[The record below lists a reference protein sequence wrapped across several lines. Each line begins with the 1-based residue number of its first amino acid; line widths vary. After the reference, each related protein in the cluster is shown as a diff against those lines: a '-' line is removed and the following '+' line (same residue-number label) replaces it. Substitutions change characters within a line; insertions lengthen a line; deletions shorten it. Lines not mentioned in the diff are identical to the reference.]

1 MQYSLSDKIKMAAAV
16 VLALLSLF
24 LLAPS
29 GASPE
34 AHADTIQYLDDKKV
48 TVLELAGAATAASV
62 AVSALPGDLATP
74 IAENLA
80 DLSSY
85 FLVIVSALFLE
96 KYLVTITGH
105 VAFYYLI
112 PIACGLY
119 VIFRLSGR
127 QGFRQIAIRLTAF
140 ALAIF
145 FLVPVSVRLSNLVE
159 TTYADSIQATIDTAL
174 QAQEEAEALEA
185 AEEEAGSEA
194 GQEDTSWLQE
204 KLNSVKETITGVK
217 DTVLGAPEK
226 LEAMLSRFIEAIA
239 VLIVTSCVIPA
250 LVLVVFLWLIRLLTG
265 MEVQELLSSSYRRF
279 STFARRGRKVGPLD

>member
-1 MQYSLSDKIKMAAAV
+1 MRYSLSDKLKVAAAV
-16 VLALLSLF
+16 LLALLSLF

-29 GASPE
+29 GASPN
-34 AHADTIQYLDDKKV
+34 AHADTIQYLDDKKI

-105 VAFYYLI
+105 VAFTYLI

-127 QGFRQIAIRLTAF
+127 EGLRQIAIRLAAF

-145 FLVPVSVRLSNLVE
+145 FLVPVSVHLSNLVE
-159 TTYADSIQATIDTAL
+159 NTYEDSIQSTIDAAL
-174 QAQEEAEALEA
+174 QAQEEAEALET
-185 AEEEAGSEA
+185 EEAPEEA
-194 GQEDTSWLQE
+194 EQETAGWLQQ
-204 KLNSVKETITGVK
+204 KINSAKEAVTGVK
-217 DTVLGAPEK
+217 DSILGAPEK
-226 LEAMLSRFIEAIA
+226 LEALLSRFIEAVA

-265 MEVQELLSSSYRRF
+265 VEIQELLSSSRRKF
-279 STFARRGRKVGPLD
+279 VSFTRRGRKGG